1 MANAK
6 KELSVKPRGRCIPR
20 MTCFFLNWRY
30 TGLFNYTPAQFNCS
44 RYDQFQASEYG
55 LYVV

>member
-1 MANAK
+1 MMMVY
-6 KELSVKPRGRCIPR
+6 SSYD
-20 MTCFFLNWRY
+20 FFFPKLEV

-44 RYDQFQASEYG
+44 RYEKFQVSEYG